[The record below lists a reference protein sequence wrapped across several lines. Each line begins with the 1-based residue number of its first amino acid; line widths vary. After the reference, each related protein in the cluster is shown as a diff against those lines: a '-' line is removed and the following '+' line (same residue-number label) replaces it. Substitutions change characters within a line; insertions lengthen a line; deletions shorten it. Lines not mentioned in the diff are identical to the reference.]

1 MKYKFFHLFSSKSV
15 KIDSSPR
22 YSSLNF
28 DCPMNLDVKPYKAY
42 AVLFIIMMCS
52 VLSACHKPLPEEKR
66 VEQQKQNEI
75 QNITPDLNLICER
88 LQKEMQQM
96 SAQRTTFALQQINQD
111 IRICLPLMPFSEQKK
126 LMQLAD
132 QMYAQFLKIDRSP
145 EQQAAFDLYAHNQS
159 QIPTI
164 QQSQFEHLHIRDQY
178 LLRHKGQAYIDLVDA
193 DDHKTSY
200 QRNAQ
205 YLAKVF
211 APYFPD
217 SEKEFM
223 QELAAQ
229 NQKPAFKK
237 NTVLITPD
245 EMSRRAQFWENYLKK
260 FPKSSYKH
268 DAQYL
273 LNVYSSL
280 LFIGLEN
287 SPVSVYFNGHSDIQA
302 ASLTEIER
310 LAEQKN
316 SRLADQARLF
326 LKFIEMDNSKRLK
339 TLGITENESGTEQN
353 AQDQLQQYLYLK
365 AFDFS
370 KSDRACFT
378 DAICR

>member
-1 MKYKFFHLFSSKSV
+1 
-15 KIDSSPR
+15 
-22 YSSLNF
+22 
-28 DCPMNLDVKPYKAY
+28 MNLDVKAYKIY
-42 AVLFIIMMCS
+42 KVYVVLFIIMMCG
-52 VLSACHKPLPEEKR
+52 VLSACYQPVPEEKR
-66 VEQQKQNEI
+66 VEQQKQDEI
-75 QNITPDLNLICER
+75 KNVTPDLNLICER

-111 IRICLPLMPFSEQKK
+111 IRLCLPLMPFPEQKK

-132 QMYAQFLKIDRSP
+132 QMYIQFLKIDRSV
-145 EQQAAFDLYAHNQS
+145 EQQAAFDLYAHDQS

-164 QQSQFEHLHIRDQY
+164 QQSQFEQLHIRDQY
-178 LLRHKGQAYIDLVDA
+178 LLRHMGQAYIDLVDTN
-193 DDHKTSY
+193 DHKTSY
-200 QRNAQ
+200 QRNAL

-223 QELAAQ
+223 QELAKQ
-229 NQKPAFKK
+229 NQQPAFKK

-245 EMSRRAQFWENYLKK
+245 EISRRAQFWESYLKK
-260 FPKSSYKH
+260 FPQSSYKH

-273 LNVYSSL
+273 LDVYSSL

-287 SPVSVYFNGHSDIQA
+287 SPVSIYFEANFDIQA
-302 ASLTEIER
+302 ATLSEIEH

-326 LKFIEMDNSKRLK
+326 LRFIEMDGSQRLK
-339 TLGITENESGTEQN
+339 ILGITQNEYSTQPH
-353 AQDQLQQYLYLK
+353 ARDQLQHYLHLK
-365 AFDFS
+365 VFDFS
-370 KSDRACFT
+370 KPAARDCFR

>member
-1 MKYKFFHLFSSKSV
+1 
-15 KIDSSPR
+15 
-22 YSSLNF
+22 
-28 DCPMNLDVKPYKAY
+28 MNLDVKAYKIY
-42 AVLFIIMMCS
+42 KVYIVLFIIMMCG
-52 VLSACHKPLPEEKR
+52 VLSACYQPLPEEKR
-66 VEQQKQNEI
+66 VEQQKQDEI
-75 QNITPDLNLICER
+75 KNVTPDLNLICER

-111 IRICLPLMPFSEQKK
+111 IRLCLPLMPFPEQKK

-132 QMYAQFLKIDRSP
+132 QMYIQFLKIDRSV
-145 EQQAAFDLYAHNQS
+145 EQQAAFDLYAHDQS

-164 QQSQFEHLHIRDQY
+164 QQSQFEQLHIRDQY
-178 LLRHKGQAYIDLVDA
+178 LLRHMGQAYIDLVDTN
-193 DDHKTSY
+193 DHKTSY
-200 QRNAQ
+200 QRNAL

-229 NQKPAFKK
+229 NQQPAFKK
-237 NTVLITPD
+237 NMVLITPD
-245 EMSRRAQFWENYLKK
+245 EVSRRAQFWENYLKK
-260 FPKSSYKH
+260 FPKSNYKY

-273 LNVYSSL
+273 LDVYSSL

-287 SPVSVYFNGHSDIQA
+287 SPVSIYFEANVDIQA
-302 ASLTEIER
+302 ATLSEIEH

-326 LKFIEMDNSKRLK
+326 LRFIEMDDSQRLK
-339 TLGITENESGTEQN
+339 TLGITQNEYSSQPD
-353 AQDQLQQYLYLK
+353 ARDQLQHYLHLK
-365 AFDFS
+365 VFDFS
-370 KSDRACFT
+370 KPAARDCFR